1 MQQKLSSNFDFVDKP
16 IKTTQK
22 AGVAKKVILA
32 SLSKIQKGRIQLI
45 GADGESYSFGDV
57 NSELS
62 TKIRIV
68 DERVYR
74 HVLFRGT
81 IGAGESYMYGWWQ
94 IDNLTSLIEIMLLN
108 RSRLNNM
115 DSFWSSMAKSLM
127 HIKDLLTFNTLRGA
141 KRNISYH
148 YDLSNDFFQL
158 FLDKHMQ
165 YSSAVMEQGMAL
177 EDGSARKI
185 DVIAE
190 SLQLSADDHL
200 LEIGTGWGGLAVRVA
215 KTTGCK
221 VTTTTISNE
230 QYEFAKQWVKQEGLE
245 GQVEVL
251 NSDYRKL
258 TGSFDK
264 IVSVEMIEAIG
275 HRNYKVFYSQ
285 CDRLLKP
292 GGRALV
298 QAITTTDKRF
308 DREKNKTDFIR
319 RYIFPGGCLPSNYAL
334 NDAAKRASS
343 LNLIAMRDLT
353 QDYALTLKAWYQRF
367 SDKLDEVKEMGF
379 DNEFIRMW
387 EFYLCYCEGAF
398 KQRVIHTSHF
408 VYEKP

>member
-1 MQQKLSSNFDFVDKP
+1 
-16 IKTTQK
+16 
-22 AGVAKKVILA
+22 
-32 SLSKIQKGRIQLI
+32 
-45 GADGESYSFGDV
+45 
-57 NSELS
+57 
-62 TKIRIV
+62 
-68 DERVYR
+68 
-74 HVLFRGT
+74 
-81 IGAGESYMYGWWQ
+81 
-94 IDNLTSLIEIMLLN
+94 
-108 RSRLNNM
+108 M

-319 RYIFPGGCLPSNYAL
+319 RYIFPGGCLPSNNAL

-343 LNLIAMRDLT
+343 LNCTKSLS
-353 QDYALTLKAWYQRF
+353 Y
-367 SDKLDEVKEMGF
+367 E
-379 DNEFIRMW
+379 
-387 EFYLCYCEGAF
+387 YLQTAGN
-398 KQRVIHTSHF
+398 S
-408 VYEKP
+408 